1 MLLAT
6 FQQVRDNC
14 IMWLI
19 IVIAFYSWVAKK
31 FVANNPDVKNAAKKA
46 AAKKAIGLIGKL
58 LK

>member
-6 FQQVRDNC
+6 FQQIRDNC

-31 FVANNPDVKNAAKKA
+31 YVANNPGVKDAAKKA
-46 AAKKAIGLIGKL
+46 ASKKAISLISKW

>member
-14 IMWLI
+14 VMWLI
-19 IVIAFYSWVAKK
+19 IVIAFYSW
-31 FVANNPDVKNAAKKA
+31 AAKKYVASNPGVKDAAKRA
-46 AAKKAIGLIGKL
+46 AAKKAISLIGKL

>member
-19 IVIAFYSWVAKK
+19 IAIVFYSWAAKK
-31 FVANNPDVKNAAKKA
+31 YIANNPEVKNAAKKA
-46 AAKKAIGLIGKL
+46 AGKKAISLISKW